1 MKDKIKG
8 VNLGGWLVL
17 EKWMTPTLFE
27 DIKSDDEYYLAL
39 DLPENEYKTRIKLHR
54 DYFITEADFIRIA
67 SAGINSV
74 RIPVPYFIFGDRP
87 PYIECVSYLDKAFKW
102 AEKAGLKIL
111 IDLHTAPLS
120 QNGFDNGGIS
130 GVCRWAQLP
139 EEVEFVLEVL
149 EKLSKRYGTNQSLWG
164 IQVLNEPVTESIWES
179 MNPQKRYPPRDKKL
193 ADGSRAISFDFLYD
207 FYKKSYRKM
216 RKYLPLDKKIVF
228 HDGFELEK
236 WEDFFKNGNYENVV
250 LDTHQYLMMAELTGT
265 KQEINEYIR
274 YLSGLKNKIATVSK
288 YVEVCVGEWSLFN
301 SYAVGADTKGGINPT
316 TANYEGNLK
325 RNNSELVTIYQRL
338 WEESIDA
345 WNTGIG
351 YFYWTYKLNIDTVN
365 KPEWIGWDSWDL
377 DRCISQKWIKL

>member
-17 EKWMTPTLFE
+17 EKWMTPALFE
-27 DIKSDDEYYLAL
+27 GVESDDEYYLAL

-67 SAGINSV
+67 AIGINTV

-102 AEKAGLKIL
+102 AEKTGLKIL

-130 GVCRWAQLP
+130 GVCRWAQIP
-139 EEVEFVLEVL
+139 QEVEFVLEVL
-149 EKLSKRYGTNQSLWG
+149 EKLSKRYGENQSLWG
-164 IQVLNEPVTESIWES
+164 IQVLNEPATPIIWEN
-179 MNPQKRYPPRDKKL
+179 MNPQKRYPPRDEKL
-193 ADGSRAISFDFLYD
+193 ASGSKAISLEFLFDFYEKA
-207 FYKKSYRKM
+207 YIRM
-216 RKYLPLDKKIVF
+216 RQYLPLDKKVVF
-228 HDGFELEK
+228 HDGFELEI

-265 KQEINEYIR
+265 RQEVNEYVR
-274 YLSGLKNKIATVSK
+274 FLLMLKDKIETVSK
-288 YVEVCVGEWSLFN
+288 YVDVCVGEWSLFN
-301 SYAVGADTKGGINPT
+301 SYAVGIDTNGGINPT
-316 TANYEGNLK
+316 AVNYEGNVK
-325 RNNSELVTIYQRL
+325 RTHNELVAIYQKL
-338 WEESIDA
+338 WEESVNS
-345 WNTGIG
+345 WNAGIG

-365 KPEWIGWDSWDL
+365 NPEWFGWDSWDF
-377 DRCISQKWIKL
+377 DRCFSQEWIKL